1 MHPVW
6 RLLTT
11 YCILY
16 KNIPVPLILTE
27 SAGIPLA
34 VDYTHEE
41 FSKIEPLLQSV
52 CDSFTS
58 ENVMIDLADSNPIKY
73 ARQTGLN
80 PLNTPEEVRAFV
92 TTKLLEEADN
102 DDGRTRIKAL
112 ELLGKIGEVGLF
124 VEKKEVIHK
133 NYKEEDL
140 DKILEEK
147 LHLLLAENS
156 IDGEVTKLDEEVQE
170 VIEEVIEETNAE
182 PSNT

>member
-1 MHPVW
+1 M
-6 RLLTT
+6 
-11 YCILY
+11 
-16 KNIPVPLILTE
+16 
-27 SAGIPLA
+27 
-34 VDYTHEE
+34 
-41 FSKIEPLLQSV
+41 
-52 CDSFTS
+52 
-58 ENVMIDLADSNPIKY
+58 
-73 ARQTGLN
+73 
-80 PLNTPEEVRAFV
+80 
-92 TTKLLEEADN
+92 EEADN